1 MVLNDIVRKVECNF
15 NEILQTASKMIKI
28 PSRNPPGEEK
38 RCAEYIYSKLKE
50 LGYETYFVNEPFID
64 RPQVVALLK
73 GKSSDTILLNG
84 HIDTVPEGDANSW
97 MMDPFS
103 GEIKDGFLY
112 GRGAVDMKSSLSIMM
127 HATKFVETN
136 GTILLAFAVGEER
149 AEPGTSTLLSWI
161 KKFNLK
167 IKYGLVM
174 EPTGLQVATHQRGA
188 VWLKIRIKGRATHAS
203 TPNEGINAIEIA
215 HNIMYIIQEYKKQIT
230 KKSHKFTDIP
240 TCSVTMINA
249 GIKENVIP
257 DRCEIVLDR
266 RLVPG
271 ETKSE
276 VTKELRLLFDKKKLN
291 CEITQL
297 GSRKPVEL
305 SNNSVLP
312 RTILDV
318 MDQMNIQSNT
328 ICFTGATDNEH
339 IFSNSVESLV
349 WGPGDLSFAHSVD
362 ERISINDMK
371 NAAIALGLVVN
382 KLLE

>member
-1 MVLNDIVRKVECNF
+1 M
-15 NEILQTASKMIKI
+15 
-28 PSRNPPGEEK
+28 
-38 RCAEYIYSKLKE
+38 
-50 LGYETYFVNEPFID
+50 
-64 RPQVVALLK
+64 
-73 GKSSDTILLNG
+73 
-84 HIDTVPEGDANSW
+84 
-97 MMDPFS
+97 
-103 GEIKDGFLY
+103 
-112 GRGAVDMKSSLSIMM
+112 
-127 HATKFVETN
+127 
-136 GTILLAFAVGEER
+136 
-149 AEPGTSTLLSWI
+149 
-161 KKFNLK
+161 
-167 IKYGLVM
+167 
-174 EPTGLQVATHQRGA
+174 
-188 VWLKIRIKGRATHAS
+188 
-203 TPNEGINAIEIA
+203 
-215 HNIMYIIQEYKKQIT
+215 
-230 KKSHKFTDIP
+230 
-240 TCSVTMINA
+240 
-249 GIKENVIP
+249 
-257 DRCEIVLDR
+257 
-266 RLVPG
+266 VPG

>member
-38 RCAEYIYSKLKE
+38 RCAEYIHSKLKE

-97 MMDPFS
+97 IMDPFS

-127 HATKFVETN
+127 HVAKFVETN

-230 KKSHKFTDIP
+230 KKSHKFTDTP

-271 ETKSE
+271 ETKNE

-318 MDQMNIQSNT
+318 MDQMNIQSST

-339 IFSNSVESLV
+339 IFSNSIESLV

>member
-38 RCAEYIYSKLKE
+38 RCAEYIHSKLKE

-97 MMDPFS
+97 IMDPFS

-127 HATKFVETN
+127 HVAKFVETN

-174 EPTGLQVATHQRGA
+174 EPTGLQEATHQRGA

-230 KKSHKFTDIP
+230 KKSHKFTDTP

-271 ETKSE
+271 ETKNE

-318 MDQMNIQSNT
+318 MDQMNIQSST

-339 IFSNSVESLV
+339 IFSNSIESLV